1 MLSSKL
7 KDKVEEFKKEF
18 ARAKDS
24 FDRSVK
30 LDILKTIHELGKP
43 NNFSSTQSLTSAQL
57 NNSSCNDCSLL
68 RLSLRLGKAIFA

>member
-24 FDRSVK
+24 FDRSVD
-30 LDILKTIHELGKP
+30 LDILKTIHALGK
-43 NNFSSTQSLTSAQL
+43 FT
-57 NNSSCNDCSLL
+57 D
-68 RLSLRLGKAIFA
+68 LS